1 MSKTFDRIAEKE
13 MKGSIISDS
22 HIITK
27 TLEKEDLL
35 KSEKLNESSSDFERE
50 DDDEFERAS
59 SN

>member
-27 TLEKEDLL
+27 TLEKEDL
-35 KSEKLNESSSDFERE
+35 SEKLNESSSDFERE
-50 DDDEFERAS
+50 GEDEFERAS